1 MKELLETV
9 VKDCGYAWR
18 QGQVATYIP
27 ELAKARADAT
37 GIAVYD
43 LSSGLSGAG
52 DTDFTFTM
60 QSVSKVV
67 SLALAL
73 SECGEEKVFSS
84 VGMDPLADPFN
95 SIMRLEMDAPHR
107 PHNPLIN
114 SGAIVVLS
122 LLPWKKSSERIAAVS
137 HMAAR
142 MTGRKAVAVAVN
154 EAVYLS
160 EKGTSDRNRALAW
173 FLKSV
178 GNLEGD
184 IEDILDAYFR
194 QCSLEVTCEDLAV
207 LGGTLAADGRNPV
220 TGERVVSPRVAQVV
234 RTIMATCGMY
244 DAAGDWMSTVGI
256 PAKSGVSGAMLGV
269 VPGALGLATWSPR
282 LDSYGNSIRGVEV
295 FRRLSDR
302 WDLHVLR
309 HREPLSR

>member
-9 VKDCGYAWR
+9 VKDCGYTWR

-244 DAAGDWMSTVGI
+244 DGSGEFAVSVGI
-256 PAKSGVSGAMLGV
+256 PAKSGVGGGITAAVPGRMGIGTCGPALDRKGNSVAGLAML
-269 VPGALGLATWSPR
+269 
-282 LDSYGNSIRGVEV
+282 
-295 FRRLSDR
+295 RRLSEE
-302 WDLHVLR
+302 LKLR
-309 HREPLSR
+309 IY

>member
-1 MKELLETV
+1 MGEAGHGEG
-9 VKDCGYAWR
+9 DAEHG
-18 QGQVATYIP
+18 VAEFP
-27 ELAKARADAT
+27 DAT
-37 GIAVYD
+37 GIAVCD

-52 DTDFTFTM
+52 GTDFTFTM

-67 SLALAL
+67 SLARAL
-73 SECGEEKVFSS
+73 SECGEEKVFSA

-114 SGAIVVLS
+114 SGALVVLS
-122 LLPWKKSSERIAAVS
+122 LLPWRESRERMTAVS
-137 HMAAR
+137 DMAAR
-142 MTGRKAVAVAVN
+142 MTGRKAVAVN

-194 QCSLEVTCEDLAV
+194 QCSLEVT
-207 LGGTLAADGRNPV
+207 LAADGTNPV
-220 TGERVVSPRVAQVV
+220 TGERVVSPEVARVV

-244 DAAGDWMSTVGI
+244 DGSGEFAVSVGI
-256 PAKSGVSGAMLGV
+256 PAKSGVGGGIAAAVPGRMGIGTCGPALDRKGNSVAGLAML
-269 VPGALGLATWSPR
+269 
-282 LDSYGNSIRGVEV
+282 
-295 FRRLSDR
+295 RRLSEE
-302 WDLHVLR
+302 LKLR
-309 HREPLSR
+309 IY

>member
-244 DAAGDWMSTVGI
+244 DGSGEFAVSVGI
-256 PAKSGVSGAMLGV
+256 PAKSGVGGGITAAVPGRMGIGTCGPALDRKGNSVAGLAML
-269 VPGALGLATWSPR
+269 
-282 LDSYGNSIRGVEV
+282 
-295 FRRLSDR
+295 RRLSEE
-302 WDLHVLR
+302 LKLR
-309 HREPLSR
+309 IY

>member
-244 DAAGDWMSTVGI
+244 DGSGEFAVSVGI
-256 PAKSGVSGAMLGV
+256 PAKSGVGGGIAAAVPGRMGIGTCGPALDRKGNSVAGLAML
-269 VPGALGLATWSPR
+269 
-282 LDSYGNSIRGVEV
+282 
-295 FRRLSDR
+295 RRLSEE
-302 WDLHVLR
+302 LKLR
-309 HREPLSR
+309 IY

>member
-37 GIAVYD
+37 GIAVCD

-73 SECGEEKVFSS
+73 SECGEEKVFSA

-122 LLPWKKSSERIAAVS
+122 LLPWRESRERMTAVS
-137 HMAAR
+137 DMAAR
-142 MTGRKAVAVAVN
+142 MTGRKAVAVN

-207 LGGTLAADGRNPV
+207 LGATLAADGTNPV
-220 TGERVVSPRVAQVV
+220 TGERVMSPMVARVV

-244 DAAGDWMSTVGI
+244 DGSGEFAVSVGI
-256 PAKSGVSGAMLGV
+256 PAKSGVGGGIAAAVPGRMGIGTCGPALDRKGNSVAGLAML
-269 VPGALGLATWSPR
+269 
-282 LDSYGNSIRGVEV
+282 
-295 FRRLSDR
+295 RRLSEE
-302 WDLHVLR
+302 LKLR
-309 HREPLSR
+309 IY